1 MSKQQSKIT
10 ALLEDLVKR
19 SKTDRKLLVA
29 LKQLAVRSQ
38 SYELAADLRELEHI
52 EFPDTEEI
60 KKLREKADLI
70 RRVFQMADMNV
81 DERTCMKIELLMNI
95 VNDLKDGTSLEDIVK
110 VNFLIN
116 NVYPQYPNNEQ
127 R

>member
-1 MSKQQSKIT
+1 MSKQQPKIT
-10 ALLEDLVKR
+10 RLLERLVDR

-38 SYELAADLRELEHI
+38 SYELAAELREVEIIH
-52 EFPDTEEI
+52 FSDTEEI

-81 DERTCMKIELLMNI
+81 DERTCMKIELLINI
-95 VNDLKDGTSLEDIVK
+95 VNNLKDGTSLEDIAK
-110 VNFLIN
+110 VNALIN
-116 NVYPQYPNNEQ
+116 NILPQYPTNEQ